1 MAESILDKIVAD
13 VRKRLDW
20 TPEAPGLERL
30 AARAVEKRC
39 QEGRRSLRRALEGPD
54 PEVIAECKKGSPA
67 VGLIRPDF
75 NPLALARAYADG
87 RAAAISVVT
96 EPDSF
101 FGQPRWLV
109 DVRRAV
115 NLPVMRKD
123 FIIDRRQLFE
133 TAVLGADAV
142 LLIQRIIDKQ
152 RKESF
157 LAIAAELQLE
167 VLLEIFIDEDPGP
180 AIDSGV
186 PIIGVNSRDLAT
198 FKTDIDR
205 VEALAEKIP
214 DDRLKVAESGIHD
227 PDQVQRLHQAGY
239 GAFLVGDHLVRA
251 DDPEAALRRLT
262 GRLVR

>member
-1 MAESILDKIVAD
+1 MTESVLDKIVAD

-20 TPEAPGLERL
+20 TPVAPGLERL
-30 AARAVEKRC
+30 AQRAVEARRK
-39 QEGRRSLRRALEGPD
+39 EGKRSLRQALEGND
-54 PEVIAECKKGSPA
+54 PEIIAECKKGSPA

-75 NPLALARAYADG
+75 NPTKLARAYADA

-142 LLIQRIIDKQ
+142 LLIQRILDKH
-152 RKESF
+152 KLESF
-157 LAIAAELQLE
+157 LAIAAELELE
-167 VLLEIFIDEDPGP
+167 VLLEIFVDEDPAP
-180 AIDSGV
+180 AFESGAA
-186 PIIGVNSRDLAT
+186 IIGVNSRDLAT
-198 FKTDIDR
+198 FETDLYR
-205 VEALAEKIP
+205 VESLATDLP
-214 DDRLKVAESGIHD
+214 DDRVLVAESGIHG
-227 PDQVQRLHQAGY
+227 PDQIQRLHQAGY

-251 DDPEAALRRLT
+251 DDPEQAVRRLT
-262 GRLVR
+262 GRLLR